1 MGAELLK
8 LSTKICL
15 KVLLFSMHFEA
26 TLGSIEFLFVYL
38 SRGESQRVNSS
49 QLLSCFVD
57 S

>member
-1 MGAELLK
+1 MGAKLLK
-8 LSTKICL
+8 KSTKICL

-38 SRGESQRVNSS
+38 LRGESQRVNSS